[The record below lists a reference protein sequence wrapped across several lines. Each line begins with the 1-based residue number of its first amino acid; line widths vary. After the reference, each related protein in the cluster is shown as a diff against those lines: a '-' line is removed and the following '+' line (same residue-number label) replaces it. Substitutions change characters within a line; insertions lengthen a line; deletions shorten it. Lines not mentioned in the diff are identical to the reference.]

1 MFNWAMASR
10 SSFFVFLLVLLF
22 VLSLSIILFEL
33 ALTRIFSIVL
43 WYDYAFM
50 AISIA
55 FFGLGIGSFMIHI
68 QKDKFNAL
76 KKKSTIDPQFTF
88 SFRIVR
94 YAIAY
99 GISVPLFIFLIGYIP
114 SDTSYIYL
122 FYLISSVPFFF
133 AGAGMA
139 LIFLAMSEK
148 ISKLYFADLI
158 GAALATIILDPM
170 MQSLGAGSALLLIS
184 AVVVGASTCSYF
196 FMLRKKTTTHQREE
210 EEEETS
216 YHNPQPSA
224 EMDRKEVVVKSQNRV
239 NVFAAITFS
248 GLMILLIVNSAS
260 SINIFE
266 IKPGRSKGLY
276 YQLNHPSEFQ
286 HLSEEW
292 NSFSRVDVT
301 RKIDKQEEYKNI
313 LNSTSLNVSGKEN
326 NNNNNGSSDGSSKNS
341 IAAVA
346 ADTDNA
352 TAHELASIIIDADA
366 ATPIYRWDGSQ
377 SDVAWIQRYMDYLPY
392 EMINANNTL
401 VIGGGGGE
409 DILVALSGGADNVT
423 AVELNPIVI
432 SAVNHFDSQSGNIY
446 NNNDVD
452 LFIDDGRRF
461 ISSTAE
467 KYDVIVL
474 KLVDSWAAQLAGGYA
489 LSENYLYTVEAFQ
502 QYLRHLDKDKGGMLV
517 MTRWNFELPRLMPLI
532 VDSLV
537 KETGKSRESVAEQVM
552 VVEDRPGLYFGRS
565 ADDQKYYPVLV
576 MVKSTPFLNEE
587 VTMVKEKAERSH
599 AEITMLADNYVA
611 APFNKLFSN
620 DNTIYSEY
628 FSTTAAASNPII
640 PTDDSPFY
648 FAREQIPKQMVTLLV
663 TVVAISGLLSA
674 LLIYHARITRVKLE
688 SRSSF
693 YILFAIFIG
702 VGFMVLEVTFIQKFL
717 LLLGTPIMAL
727 TVILFSILLSSGI
740 GSYISG
746 KVFSTTPHRAVLTSI
761 PILAGIIIIY
771 FIYLQQVIAST
782 ISMELPYRVALTFG
796 LLFPA
801 GFLMGFQFPSLI
813 KMASLVAIQK
823 NRNKDNKVIT
833 VFQYDNYRDSKNNN
847 TTLLWGVNIVASV
860 IGTVL
865 AAISAMIIGFNGNL
879 LIGLGMYLGAGGCA
893 LFSIYHIM
901 NNRTTVSIGGKL

>member
-1 MFNWAMASR
+1 MASR
-10 SSFFVFLLVLLF
+10 SFFIFLLVLLF
-22 VLSLSIILFEL
+22 ALSLSIILFEL

-68 QKDKFNAL
+68 QKDKFNTL
-76 KKKSTIDPQFTF
+76 KKKSTIDSQFTF
-88 SFRIVR
+88 SSRIVR

-99 GISVPLFIFLIGYIP
+99 GISVPIFIFLIGYIP

-133 AGAGMA
+133 AGAAMA

-158 GAALATIILDPM
+158 GAALATVILDPM
-170 MQSLGAGSALLLIS
+170 MQSLGAGSFLLLTS
-184 AVVVGASTCSYF
+184 AVAVGSCACSYF
-196 FMLRKKTTTHQREE
+196 FMLRRTIAHQRGGEKEE
-210 EEEETS
+210 IS

-224 EMDRKEVVVKSQNRV
+224 DTDRKKVVVKLQNRIKV
-239 NVFAAITFS
+239 LAPMTFS
-248 GLMILLIVNSAS
+248 GLMILLIVNSVS

-266 IKPGRSKGLY
+266 IKPGMSKGLY

-301 RKIDKQEEYKNI
+301 RKIGKQEGDNNI
-313 LNSTSLNVSGKEN
+313 NSTLPIGSTSKQN
-326 NNNNNGSSDGSSKNS
+326 NNSNSSDDSSNNGV
-341 IAAVA
+341 AVA
-346 ADTDNA
+346 DMDNA
-352 TAHELASIIIDADA
+352 TPHELASIIIDADA

-377 SDVAWIQRYMDYLPY
+377 SDIAWIQKYMDYLPY

-401 VIGGGGGE
+401 VIGSGGGE
-409 DILVALSGGADNVT
+409 DILVALSGGVDNVT
-423 AVELNPIVI
+423 AVELNPLVV
-432 SAVNHFDSQSGNIY
+432 SAVKRFDSQSGNIY
-446 NNNDVD
+446 NNNKVE
-452 LFIDDGRRF
+452 LIIDDGRRF
-461 ISSTAE
+461 ISSSSE

-502 QYLRHLDKDKGGMLV
+502 QYIRHLNKDNGGGMLV

-537 KETGKSRESVAEQVM
+537 KETGKSRESVTKHVM
-552 VVEDRPGLYFGRS
+552 VIEDRPGLYFGRS
-565 ADDQKYYPVLV
+565 DDNQKYYPILV
-576 MVKSTPFLNEE
+576 MIKSTPFLEGE
-587 VTMVKEKAERSH
+587 VTMVKEKAEGNQ
-599 AEITMLADNYVA
+599 AEITMLADKYVA
-611 APFNKLFSN
+611 APYDKLFNN
-620 DNTIYSEY
+620 DSTVYNEY
-628 FSTTAAASNPII
+628 FSTTVASNPTI

-648 FAREQIPKQMVTLLV
+648 FAREQIPKQMIVLLV

-674 LLIYHARITRVKLE
+674 LLIYHARKTRVKFD
-688 SRSSF
+688 SRSSSF
-693 YILFAIFIG
+693 HVLFAIFIG
-702 VGFMVLEVTFIQKFL
+702 VGFMILEVTFIQKFL

-746 KVFSTTPHRAVLTSI
+746 KMFSTMPHRAVLTSI
-761 PILAGIIIIY
+761 PILAGIIILY
-771 FIYLQQVIAST
+771 YLYLQGVIAST
-782 ISMELPYRVALTFG
+782 ISMELPYRIALTFG

-813 KMASLVAIQK
+813 KMASLVAIQNK
-823 NRNKDNKVIT
+823 NKI
-833 VFQYDNYRDSKNNN
+833 VFQYDNYRESKNNN
-847 TTLLWGVNIVASV
+847 TTLLWGINIVASV

-879 LIGLGMYLGAGGCA
+879 LIGLCMYLGAGMCA
-893 LFSIYHIM
+893 LFSIYHMM
-901 NNRTTVSIGGKL
+901 NNKTTVSIGGNL

>member
-1 MFNWAMASR
+1 MGSR
-10 SSFFVFLLVLLF
+10 SFFIFLLVLLF

-68 QKDKFNAL
+68 QKDKFKTL
-76 KKKSTIDPQFTF
+76 KNQSTIDPRFAF
-88 SFRIVR
+88 SSKIVQ

-99 GISVPLFIFLIGYIP
+99 GISVPVFIFLIGYIP

-122 FYLISSVPFFF
+122 FYLISSIPFFF

-139 LIFLAMSEK
+139 LVFLAMSEK
-148 ISKLYFADLI
+148 INKLYFADLV

-170 MQSLGAGSALLLIS
+170 MQSLGAGSVLLLTS
-184 AVVVGASTCSYF
+184 VVVVGVSTCSYF
-196 FMLRKKTTTHQREE
+196 FVLRRGRRNQRNL
-210 EEEETS
+210 ETS
-216 YHNPQPSA
+216 YYHTPPTA
-224 EMDRKEVVVKSQNRV
+224 EIERKEVVVMPRNRL
-239 NVFAAITFS
+239 NVLSAITFS
-248 GLMILLIVNSAS
+248 GLFILLIVNSAS
-260 SINIFE
+260 SVSIFE
-266 IKPGRSKGLY
+266 IKPGMSKGLY

-313 LNSTSLNVSGKEN
+313 LNSTSLNVSGKQNN
-326 NNNNNGSSDGSSKNS
+326 NNNNNGGSDGSSKNS

-432 SAVNHFDSQSGNIY
+432 SAVKHFDGQSGNIY

-502 QYLRHLDKDKGGMLV
+502 QYLRHLDKDNGGGMLV

-565 ADDQKYYPVLV
+565 TDDQKYYPVLV

-587 VTMVKEKAERSH
+587 VTMVKEKAEGNH
-599 AEITMLADNYVA
+599 AEITMLADNY
-611 APFNKLFSN
+611 
-620 DNTIYSEY
+620 
-628 FSTTAAASNPII
+628 
-640 PTDDSPFY
+640 
-648 FAREQIPKQMVTLLV
+648 
-663 TVVAISGLLSA
+663 
-674 LLIYHARITRVKLE
+674 
-688 SRSSF
+688 
-693 YILFAIFIG
+693 
-702 VGFMVLEVTFIQKFL
+702 
-717 LLLGTPIMAL
+717 
-727 TVILFSILLSSGI
+727 
-740 GSYISG
+740 
-746 KVFSTTPHRAVLTSI
+746 
-761 PILAGIIIIY
+761 
-771 FIYLQQVIAST
+771 
-782 ISMELPYRVALTFG
+782 
-796 LLFPA
+796 
-801 GFLMGFQFPSLI
+801 
-813 KMASLVAIQK
+813 
-823 NRNKDNKVIT
+823 
-833 VFQYDNYRDSKNNN
+833 
-847 TTLLWGVNIVASV
+847 
-860 IGTVL
+860 
-865 AAISAMIIGFNGNL
+865 
-879 LIGLGMYLGAGGCA
+879 
-893 LFSIYHIM
+893 
-901 NNRTTVSIGGKL
+901 

>member
-1 MFNWAMASR
+1 MASR
-10 SSFFVFLLVLLF
+10 SFFIFLLVLLF

-55 FFGLGIGSFMIHI
+55 FFGLGVGSFMIHI
-68 QKDKFNAL
+68 QKDKFSTL
-76 KKKSTIDPQFTF
+76 KKKSTIDSQFTF
-88 SFRIVR
+88 SSRIVR

-99 GISVPLFIFLIGYIP
+99 GISLPIFTFLIGYIP

-133 AGAGMA
+133 AGAAMA

-170 MQSLGAGSALLLIS
+170 MQSLGAGSFLLLIS
-184 AVVVGASTCSYF
+184 AVVVGSSACSYF
-196 FMLRKKTTTHQREE
+196 FMLRRTATHRSGEE
-210 EEEETS
+210 EEEKTP
-216 YHNPQPSA
+216 YHNPQPRA
-224 EMDRKEVVVKSQNRV
+224 DIDRKKVVVKLQNRV
-239 NVFAAITFS
+239 EVLAAITFS

-260 SINIFE
+260 SMNIFD
-266 IKPGRSKGLY
+266 IKPGMSKGLY

-301 RKIDKQEEYKNI
+301 RKIGKQEADNNI
-313 LNSTSLNVSGKEN
+313 LSSSLPVGSNKQN
-326 NNNNNGSSDGSSKNS
+326 NNSNSSDGSNNNGVT
-341 IAAVA
+341 VA
-346 ADTDNA
+346 DMDNA
-352 TAHELASIIIDADA
+352 TPHELASIIIDADA
-366 ATPIYRWDGSQ
+366 ATPIYRWNGSQ
-377 SDVAWIQRYMDYLPY
+377 SDIAWIQKYMDYLPY

-401 VIGGGGGE
+401 VIGSGGGE
-409 DILVALSGGADNVT
+409 DILVALSDGVDDVT
-423 AVELNPIVI
+423 AVELNPLVV
-432 SAVNHFDSQSGNIY
+432 SAVKRFDSQSGNIY
-446 NNNDVD
+446 NNNNVE
-452 LFIDDGRRF
+452 LIIDDGRRF
-461 ISSTAE
+461 ISSSSE

-502 QYLRHLDKDKGGMLV
+502 QYFRHLDKDSGGMLV

-537 KETGKSRESVAEQVM
+537 KETGKSRESVAKHVM
-552 VVEDRPGLYFGRS
+552 VIEDRPGLYFGRS
-565 ADDQKYYPVLV
+565 DDNQKYYPILV
-576 MVKSTPFLNEE
+576 MIKSTPFLDGE
-587 VTMVKEKAERSH
+587 VTMVKEKAEANQ
-599 AEITMLADNYVA
+599 AEITMLADNHVA
-611 APFNKLFSN
+611 APFNKLFNNDSN
-620 DNTIYSEY
+620 VYSEY
-628 FSTTAAASNPII
+628 FSTTVASNPTV

-648 FAREQIPKQMVTLLV
+648 FAREQIPKQMIILLI
-663 TVVAISGLLSA
+663 TVMAISGLLSA
-674 LLIYHARITRVKLE
+674 LLIYHARKRRVKFD

-693 YILFAIFIG
+693 HVLFAIFIG
-702 VGFMVLEVTFIQKFL
+702 VGFMILEVTFIQKFL

-727 TVILFSILLSSGI
+727 TVILFTILLSSGI

-746 KVFSTTPHRAVLTSI
+746 RIFSTRPHRAVLTSI
-761 PILAGIIIIY
+761 PILAGIILIY
-771 FIYLQQVIAST
+771 FLYLQDIIESS
-782 ISMELPYRVALTFG
+782 ISMELQYRIALTFG

-813 KMASLVAIQK
+813 KMASLIALQ
-823 NRNKDNKVIT
+823 NNKNKV
-833 VFQYDNYRDSKNNN
+833 VFQHDNYPDSKNNNN
-847 TTLLWGVNIVASV
+847 TTLLWGINIVASV

-865 AAISAMIIGFNGNL
+865 AAILAMIIGFNGNL
-879 LIGLGMYLGAGGCA
+879 LIGLSMYLGAGMCA
-893 LFSIYHIM
+893 LFSIYHMM
-901 NNRTTVSIGGKL
+901 NNRTTVSIDENL

>member
-1 MFNWAMASR
+1 MASR
-10 SSFFVFLLVLLF
+10 SFFIFLLVALF

-55 FFGLGIGSFMIHI
+55 FFGLGIGSFVIHI
-68 QKDKFNAL
+68 QKDKFNTL

-88 SFRIVR
+88 SSRIVR
-94 YAIAY
+94 YALAY
-99 GISVPLFIFLIGYIP
+99 GISVPVFIFLIGYIP

-122 FYLISSVPFFF
+122 FYLISSIPFFF

-158 GAALATIILDPM
+158 GAALATIILDPI
-170 MQSLGAGSALLLIS
+170 MQSLGAGSTLLLTS
-184 AVVVGASTCSYF
+184 VVVVGASACSYF
-196 FMLRKKTTTHQREE
+196 FVFTRATRDRRDV
-210 EEEETS
+210 ETS
-216 YHNPQPSA
+216 YYHAQPSA
-224 EMDRKEVVVKSQNRV
+224 EIDRKQVVVKPRNRL
-239 NVFAAITFS
+239 NVLSAITFS
-248 GLMILLIVNSAS
+248 GLTILLIVNSAS
-260 SINIFE
+260 STNILE
-266 IKPGRSKGLY
+266 IKPGISKGLY
-276 YQLNHPSEFQ
+276 YQLTHPSEFQ

-301 RKIDKQEEYKNI
+301 HKIGKQEEDKNI
-313 LNSTSLNVSGKEN
+313 LNSTPPTVSSKQNSN
-326 NNNNNGSSDGSSKNS
+326 NNSSDRSSNS
-341 IAAVA
+341 GVTA
-346 ADTDNA
+346 ADMDNA
-352 TAHELASIIIDADA
+352 TPHELASIIIDADA

-377 SDVAWIQRYMDYLPY
+377 SDISWIQKYMDYLPY

-401 VIGGGGGE
+401 VIGSGGGE

-423 AVELNPIVI
+423 AVELNPLVV
-432 SAVNHFDSQSGNIY
+432 SAVKRFDSQSGNIY
-446 NNNDVD
+446 NNNNVE
-452 LFIDDGRRF
+452 LIIDDGRRF
-461 ISSTAE
+461 ISSSTE
-467 KYDVIVL
+467 TYDVIVL

-502 QYLRHLDKDKGGMLV
+502 QYFRHLDKDNGGMLV

-537 KETGKSRESVAEQVM
+537 KETGKSRESVAKHVM
-552 VVEDRPGLYFGRS
+552 VIEDRPGLYFGRS
-565 ADDQKYYPVLV
+565 DDNQKYYPILV
-576 MVKSTPFLNEE
+576 MIKSTPFLNGE
-587 VTMVKEKAERSH
+587 VTMVKGRAEGNQ

-611 APFNKLFSN
+611 APFNKLFNNNS
-620 DNTIYSEY
+620 TVYSEY
-628 FSTTAAASNPII
+628 FSTTVASNPTI

-648 FAREQIPKQMVTLLV
+648 FAREQIPKQMIILLV
-663 TVVAISGLLSA
+663 TVLGISGLLSA
-674 LLIYHARITRVKLE
+674 LLIYHARKTRVKFD

-693 YILFAIFIG
+693 HVLFAIFIG
-702 VGFMVLEVTFIQKFL
+702 VGFMILEVTFIQKFL

-727 TVILFSILLSSGI
+727 TVILFTILLSSGI

-746 KVFSTTPHRAVLTSI
+746 KIFSTRPHRAVLTSI

-771 FIYLQQVIAST
+771 FLYLQEVIEST
-782 ISMELPYRVALTFG
+782 ISMELPYRIALTFG

-813 KMASLVAIQK
+813 KMASLIAIQ
-823 NRNKDNKVIT
+823 NKNKV
-833 VFQYDNYRDSKNNN
+833 VFQYDNYLDSKTNN
-847 TTLLWGVNIVASV
+847 TTLLWGINIVASV
-860 IGTVL
+860 IGTIL

-879 LIGLGMYLGAGGCA
+879 LIGLCMYLGAGTCA
-893 LFSIYHIM
+893 LFSIYHMM
-901 NNRTTVSIGGKL
+901 NNRTTVSISGNL

>member
-1 MFNWAMASR
+1 MASR
-10 SSFFVFLLVLLF
+10 SFFIFLLVLLF

-55 FFGLGIGSFMIHI
+55 FFGLGVGSFMIHI
-68 QKDKFNAL
+68 QKDKFSTL
-76 KKKSTIDPQFTF
+76 KKKSTIDSQFTF
-88 SFRIVR
+88 SSRIVR

-99 GISVPLFIFLIGYIP
+99 GISLPIFTFLIGYIP

-133 AGAGMA
+133 AGAAMA

-170 MQSLGAGSALLLIS
+170 MQSLGAGSFLLLIS
-184 AVVVGASTCSYF
+184 AVVVGSSACSYF
-196 FMLRKKTTTHQREE
+196 FMLRRTATHRSREE
-210 EEEETS
+210 EEETP
-216 YHNPQPSA
+216 YHNPQPRA
-224 EMDRKEVVVKSQNRV
+224 DIDRKKVVVKLQNRV
-239 NVFAAITFS
+239 EVLAAITFS

-260 SINIFE
+260 SMNIFD
-266 IKPGRSKGLY
+266 IKPGMSKGLY

-301 RKIDKQEEYKNI
+301 RKIGKQEADNNI
-313 LNSTSLNVSGKEN
+313 LSSSLPVGSNKQN
-326 NNNNNGSSDGSSKNS
+326 NNSNSSDGSNNNGVT
-341 IAAVA
+341 VA
-346 ADTDNA
+346 DMDNA
-352 TAHELASIIIDADA
+352 TPHELASIIIDADA
-366 ATPIYRWDGSQ
+366 ATPIYRWNGSQ
-377 SDVAWIQRYMDYLPY
+377 SDIAWIQKYMDYLPY

-401 VIGGGGGE
+401 VIGSGGGE
-409 DILVALSGGADNVT
+409 DILVALSDGVDNVT
-423 AVELNPIVI
+423 AVELNPLVV
-432 SAVNHFDSQSGNIY
+432 SAVKRFDSQSGNIY
-446 NNNDVD
+446 NNNKVE
-452 LFIDDGRRF
+452 LIIDDGRRF
-461 ISSTAE
+461 ISSSSE

-502 QYLRHLDKDKGGMLV
+502 QYFRHLDKDNGGMLV

-537 KETGKSRESVAEQVM
+537 KETGKSRESVAKHVM
-552 VVEDRPGLYFGRS
+552 VIEDRPGLYFGRS
-565 ADDQKYYPVLV
+565 DDNQKYYPTLV
-576 MVKSTPFLNEE
+576 MIKSTPFLDGE
-587 VTMVKEKAERSH
+587 VTMVKEKAEGNQ

-611 APFNKLFSN
+611 EPFNKLFNN
-620 DNTIYSEY
+620 DSAVYNEY
-628 FSTTAAASNPII
+628 FSTTMASNPTI

-648 FAREQIPKQMVTLLV
+648 FAREQIPKQMIILLV

-674 LLIYHARITRVKLE
+674 LLIYHARKRRVKFD

-693 YILFAIFIG
+693 HVLFAIFIG
-702 VGFMVLEVTFIQKFL
+702 VGFMILEVTFIQKFL

-727 TVILFSILLSSGI
+727 TVILFTILLSSGI

-746 KVFSTTPHRAVLTSI
+746 RIFGTRPHRAVLTSI
-761 PILAGIIIIY
+761 PILAGIIVIY
-771 FIYLQQVIAST
+771 FIYLQDVIEST
-782 ISMELPYRVALTFG
+782 ISMELYYRIAFTFG

-813 KMASLVAIQK
+813 KMASWIRLQ
-823 NRNKDNKVIT
+823 NNNNNNKVEL
-833 VFQYDNYRDSKNNN
+833 QYDSYPDSKNNN
-847 TTLLWGVNIVASV
+847 TTLLWGINIVASV

-865 AAISAMIIGFNGNL
+865 AAILAMIIGFNGNL
-879 LIGLGMYLGAGGCA
+879 LIGLCMYLGAGMCA
-893 LFSIYHIM
+893 LFSIYHMM
-901 NNRTTVSIGGKL
+901 NNRTTVSIDENL

>member
-68 QKDKFNAL
+68 QRDKFKTL
-76 KKKSTIDPQFTF
+76 KKQSTIDPRFAF
-88 SFRIVR
+88 SSKIVQ

-99 GISVPLFIFLIGYIP
+99 GISVPVFIFLIGYIP

-122 FYLISSVPFFF
+122 FYLISSIPFFF

-139 LIFLAMSEK
+139 LVFLAMSEK
-148 ISKLYFADLI
+148 INKLYFADLV
-158 GAALATIILDPM
+158 GAALATVILDPM
-170 MQSLGAGSALLLIS
+170 MQSLGAGSVLLLTS
-184 AVVVGASTCSYF
+184 VVVIGVSTCSYF
-196 FMLRKKTTTHQREE
+196 FVLRRGRRNQRNL
-210 EEEETS
+210 ETS
-216 YHNPQPSA
+216 YYHTPATA
-224 EMDRKEVVVKSQNRV
+224 EIERKEVVVMPRNRL
-239 NVFAAITFS
+239 NVLSAVTFS
-248 GLMILLIVNSAS
+248 GLLILLIVNSAS
-260 SINIFE
+260 SVSIFE
-266 IKPGRSKGLY
+266 IKPGMSKGLY
-276 YQLNHPSEFQ
+276 HQLNHPSEFQ

-313 LNSTSLNVSGKEN
+313 LNSTSLNVSGKQNN
-326 NNNNNGSSDGSSKNS
+326 NNNNNGGSDGSSKNS

-346 ADTDNA
+346 ADTDSG

-409 DILVALSGGADNVT
+409 DVLVALSGGADNVT

-432 SAVNHFDSQSGNIY
+432 SAVKHFDGQSGNIY
-446 NNNDVD
+446 NNNNVD

-502 QYLRHLDKDKGGMLV
+502 QYLRHLDKDNGGMLV

-537 KETGKSRESVAEQVM
+537 KETGKSRESVAKHVM
-552 VVEDRPGLYFGRS
+552 VIEDRPGLYFGRS
-565 ADDQKYYPVLV
+565 DDNQKYYPILV
-576 MVKSTPFLNEE
+576 MIKSTPFLDGE
-587 VTMVKEKAERSH
+587 VTMVKEKAEGNQ

-611 APFNKLFSN
+611 VPFNKLFNN
-620 DNTIYSEY
+620 DSAVYSEY
-628 FSTTAAASNPII
+628 FSTTVASNPTI

-648 FAREQIPKQMVTLLV
+648 FAREQIPKQMIILLV

-674 LLIYHARITRVKLE
+674 LLIYHARKTRAKFD

-693 YILFAIFIG
+693 HVLFAIFIG
-702 VGFMVLEVTFIQKFL
+702 VGFMILEVTFIQKFL

-727 TVILFSILLSSGI
+727 TVILFTILLSSGI

-746 KVFSTTPHRAVLTSI
+746 KIFSTRPHRAVLTSI

-771 FIYLQQVIAST
+771 FLYLQEVIEST
-782 ISMELPYRVALTFG
+782 ISMELPYRIALTFG

-813 KMASLVAIQK
+813 TMASLIALQ
-823 NRNKDNKVIT
+823 NRNKVV
-833 VFQYDNYRDSKNNN
+833 VFQDDNYSNSKNNN
-847 TTLLWGVNIVASV
+847 TTLLWGINIVASV

-865 AAISAMIIGFNGNL
+865 AAVSAMIIGFNGNL
-879 LIGLGMYLGAGGCA
+879 LIGLCMYLGAGTCA
-893 LFSIYHIM
+893 LFSIYHMM
-901 NNRTTVSIGGKL
+901 NNRTTVPIGGNL

>member
-1 MFNWAMASR
+1 MASR
-10 SSFFVFLLVLLF
+10 CFFIFLLVVLF

-55 FFGLGIGSFMIHI
+55 FFGLGIGSFVIHI
-68 QKDKFNAL
+68 QKDKFNTL

-88 SFRIVR
+88 SSRIVR
-94 YAIAY
+94 YALAY
-99 GISVPLFIFLIGYIP
+99 GISVPVFIFLIGYIP

-122 FYLISSVPFFF
+122 FYLISSIPFFF

-148 ISKLYFADLI
+148 ISKLYFVDLI
-158 GAALATIILDPM
+158 GAALATIILDPI
-170 MQSLGAGSALLLIS
+170 MQSLGAGSTLLLTS
-184 AVVVGASTCSYF
+184 VVVVGASVCSYF
-196 FMLRKKTTTHQREE
+196 FVLTRDTRDRRGV
-210 EEEETS
+210 ETS
-216 YHNPQPSA
+216 YSHTPSSA
-224 EMDRKEVVVKSQNRV
+224 EIERKEVVAKPRNRL
-239 NVFAAITFS
+239 NVFSAITFS
-248 GLMILLIVNSAS
+248 CLTILLIVNSTS
-260 SINIFE
+260 SLNIFE
-266 IKPGRSKGLY
+266 INPGISKGLY

-301 RKIDKQEEYKNI
+301 RKIAKQEEDKNTPS
-313 LNSTSLNVSGKEN
+313 STPPTASSKQN
-326 NNNNNGSSDGSSKNS
+326 NNNNSSSASDGSGNS
-341 IAAVA
+341 GVTAAGM
-346 ADTDNA
+346 DNA
-352 TAHELASIIIDADA
+352 TPPELASIIIDADA

-377 SDVAWIQRYMDYLPY
+377 SDVAWIQKYMDYLPY
-392 EMINANNTL
+392 DMINANNTL
-401 VIGGGGGE
+401 VIGSGGGE
-409 DILVALSGGADNVT
+409 DLVVALSGGADNIT
-423 AVELNPIVI
+423 AVELNPLVV
-432 SAVNHFDSQSGNIY
+432 SAVKRFDSQSGNIY
-446 NNNDVD
+446 DNNNVE

-502 QYLRHLDKDKGGMLV
+502 QYLRHLDKDNGGMLV

-537 KETGKSRESVAEQVM
+537 KETGKSRESVAKHVM

-565 ADDQKYYPVLV
+565 DDNQKYYPVLV
-576 MVKSTPFLNEE
+576 MIKSTPFVNGE
-587 VTMVKEKAERSH
+587 VTMVKERAEGNQ

-611 APFNKLFSN
+611 TPFNKLFNN
-620 DNTIYSEY
+620 DTTVYNEY
-628 FSTTAAASNPII
+628 FTTTVASNPTI

-648 FAREQIPKQMVTLLV
+648 FAREQIPKQMVILLV
-663 TVVAISGLLSA
+663 TVLAISGLLSA
-674 LLIYHARITRVKLE
+674 LLIYHARKTRVKFN

-693 YILFAIFIG
+693 HILFAIFIG
-702 VGFMVLEVTFIQKFL
+702 VGFMILEVTFIQKFL

-746 KVFSTTPHRAVLTSI
+746 KIFSTRPHKAVLTSI

-771 FIYLQQVIAST
+771 FLYLQQIIESS
-782 ISMELPYRVALTFG
+782 ISMELPYRIALTFG

-813 KMASLVAIQK
+813 KMASLISIQNK
-823 NRNKDNKVIT
+823 NEV
-833 VFQYDNYRDSKNNN
+833 VLEYYNYRDSKNNN
-847 TTLLWGVNIVASV
+847 TTLLWGINIVASV

-879 LIGLGMYLGAGGCA
+879 LIGLCMYLGAGTCA
-893 LFSIYHIM
+893 LLSIYYIT
-901 NNRTTVSIGGKL
+901 NNRTTVSIGGNL

>member
-1 MFNWAMASR
+1 MASR
-10 SSFFVFLLVLLF
+10 SFFIFLLALLF
-22 VLSLSIILFEL
+22 ALSLSIILFEL

-55 FFGLGIGSFMIHI
+55 FFGLGIGSFMVHI
-68 QKDKFNAL
+68 QKDKFNTL
-76 KKKSTIDPQFTF
+76 KKKNSTIDSQFTF
-88 SFRIVR
+88 SSRIVR

-99 GISVPLFIFLIGYIP
+99 GISLPIFIFLIGYIP

-133 AGAGMA
+133 AGAAMA

-170 MQSLGAGSALLLIS
+170 MQSLGAGSFLLLIS
-184 AVVVGASTCSYF
+184 AVVVGSSACSYF
-196 FMLRKKTTTHQREE
+196 FMLRRAATHRSGE
-210 EEEETS
+210 EEEETP
-216 YHNPQPSA
+216 YHNPQPRA
-224 EMDRKEVVVKSQNRV
+224 DIDRKKVVVKLQNRV
-239 NVFAAITFS
+239 EVLAAITFS

-260 SINIFE
+260 SMNIFD
-266 IKPGRSKGLY
+266 IKPGMSKGLY

-301 RKIDKQEEYKNI
+301 RKIGKQEGDNNNNI
-313 LNSTSLNVSGKEN
+313 LNNTLAIGGSKQN
-326 NNNNNGSSDGSSKNS
+326 NNSNSSDGGSSSNNNS
-341 IAAVA
+341 FTVA
-346 ADTDNA
+346 DMDNA
-352 TAHELASIIIDADA
+352 TPHELASIIIDADA
-366 ATPIYRWDGSQ
+366 ATPIYRWNGSQ
-377 SDVAWIQRYMDYLPY
+377 SDIAWIQKYMDYLPY

-401 VIGGGGGE
+401 VIGSGGGE
-409 DILVALSGGADNVT
+409 DIVVALSGGADNIT
-423 AVELNPIVI
+423 AVELNPLVV
-432 SAVNHFDSQSGNIY
+432 SAVKRFDSQSGNIY
-446 NNNDVD
+446 DNNNVE

-502 QYLRHLDKDKGGMLV
+502 QYLRHLDKDNGGMLV

-537 KETGKSRESVAEQVM
+537 KETGKSRESVAKHVM

-565 ADDQKYYPVLV
+565 DDNQKYYPILV
-576 MVKSTPFLNEE
+576 MIKSTPFLKGE
-587 VTMVKEKAERSH
+587 VTMVKGKAEGNQ

-611 APFNKLFSN
+611 APFNKLFNN
-620 DNTIYSEY
+620 DSTVYSEY
-628 FSTTAAASNPII
+628 FTTTVASNPTI

-648 FAREQIPKQMVTLLV
+648 FAREQIPKQMIILLV
-663 TVVAISGLLSA
+663 TVVAISGLLST
-674 LLIYHARITRVKLE
+674 LLIYHARKRRVKFD

-693 YILFAIFIG
+693 HVLFAIFIG
-702 VGFMVLEVTFIQKFL
+702 IGFMILEVTFIQKFL

-727 TVILFSILLSSGI
+727 TVILFSILLSGGI
-740 GSYISG
+740 GSYVSG
-746 KVFSTTPHRAVLTSI
+746 KIFSKRPHKSVLASI
-761 PILAGIIIIY
+761 PVLAGIIIIY
-771 FIYLQQVIAST
+771 FIYLQQIIESNIT
-782 ISMELPYRVALTFG
+782 MELPYRIALTFG

-813 KMASLVAIQK
+813 KMASLISILNK
-823 NRNKDNKVIT
+823 NEAVL
-833 VFQYDNYRDSKNNN
+833 QYDNYRKNKNNN
-847 TTLLWGVNIVASV
+847 TTLLWGINIVASV

-879 LIGLGMYLGAGGCA
+879 LIGLCMYLGAGTCA
-893 LFSIYHIM
+893 LLSIYYIT
-901 NNRTTVSIGGKL
+901 NNRTTVSIGGNL

>member
-1 MFNWAMASR
+1 MASR
-10 SSFFVFLLVLLF
+10 SFFIFLLALLF
-22 VLSLSIILFEL
+22 ALSLSIILFEL

-55 FFGLGIGSFMIHI
+55 VFGLGIGSFMVHI
-68 QKDKFNAL
+68 QKDKFITL
-76 KKKSTIDPQFTF
+76 KKKNSTIDSQFTF
-88 SFRIVR
+88 PSRIIR

-99 GISVPLFIFLIGYIP
+99 GISLPIFIILIGYIP

-133 AGAGMA
+133 AGAAMA
-139 LIFLAMSEK
+139 LIFLAMSEN

-184 AVVVGASTCSYF
+184 AFVVGSSACSYF
-196 FMLRKKTTTHQREE
+196 FILRRTTTLQSREGQV

-216 YHNPQPSA
+216 YHNPQPS
-224 EMDRKEVVVKSQNRV
+224 MDIDRRKVVMKLHDRVKV
-239 NVFAAITFS
+239 LAAISFL
-248 GLMILLIVNSAS
+248 GIMILLIVNIAS
-260 SINIFE
+260 SIDIFD
-266 IKPGRSKGLY
+266 IKPGMSKGLY

-301 RKIDKQEEYKNI
+301 RKIGKQEGDNNNI
-313 LNSTSLNVSGKEN
+313 LNSTLAIGGSKQN
-326 NNNNNGSSDGSSKNS
+326 NNSNSSDGGGSSNNNS
-341 IAAVA
+341 LTVA
-346 ADTDNA
+346 DMDNA
-352 TAHELASIIIDADA
+352 TPHELASIIIDADA
-366 ATPIYRWDGSQ
+366 ATPIYRWNGSQ
-377 SDVAWIQRYMDYLPY
+377 SDIAWIQKYMDYLPY

-401 VIGGGGGE
+401 VIGSGGGE
-409 DILVALSGGADNVT
+409 DILVALSAGADNVT
-423 AVELNPIVI
+423 AVELNPLVV
-432 SAVNHFDSQSGNIY
+432 SAVKRFDSQSGNVY
-446 NNNDVD
+446 NTNNNVE

-461 ISSTAE
+461 ISSSSE

-502 QYLRHLDKDKGGMLV
+502 QYLGHLDKDNGGMLV

-537 KETGKSRESVAEQVM
+537 KETGKSRESVAKHVM
-552 VVEDRPGLYFGRS
+552 VIEDRPGLYFGRS
-565 ADDQKYYPVLV
+565 DDNQKYYPILV
-576 MVKSTPFLNEE
+576 MIKSTPFLKGE
-587 VTMVKEKAERSH
+587 VTMVKEKAEGNQ

-611 APFNKLFSN
+611 APFNKLFNN
-620 DNTIYSEY
+620 DTTVYNEY
-628 FSTTAAASNPII
+628 FTTTVASNPTI

-648 FAREQIPKQMVTLLV
+648 FAREQIPKQMVILLV
-663 TVVAISGLLSA
+663 TVLAISGLLSA
-674 LLIYHARITRVKLE
+674 LLLYHARKTRVKFN

-693 YILFAIFIG
+693 HILFAIFIG
-702 VGFMVLEVTFIQKFL
+702 VGFMILEVTFIQKFL

-727 TVILFSILLSSGI
+727 TVILFSILLSGGI
-740 GSYISG
+740 GSYVSG
-746 KVFSTTPHRAVLTSI
+746 KIFSKRPHKSVLASTPV
-761 PILAGIIIIY
+761 LAGIIIIY
-771 FIYLQQVIAST
+771 FIYLQQIIESNIT
-782 ISMELPYRVALTFG
+782 MELPYRIALTFG

-813 KMASLVAIQK
+813 KMASLISILNK
-823 NRNKDNKVIT
+823 NEAVL
-833 VFQYDNYRDSKNNN
+833 QYDNYRNNKNNN
-847 TTLLWGVNIVASV
+847 TTLLWGINIVASV

-865 AAISAMIIGFNGNL
+865 AAISAMIVGFNGNL
-879 LIGLGMYLGAGGCA
+879 LIGLCMYLGAGACA
-893 LFSIYHIM
+893 LLSFYSIA
-901 NNRTTVSIGGKL
+901 NSRTTVPIGGNL

>member
-1 MFNWAMASR
+1 MASR
-10 SSFFVFLLVLLF
+10 SFFIFLLVLLF

-55 FFGLGIGSFMIHI
+55 FFGLGIGSFIVHI
-68 QKDKFNAL
+68 QKDKLNAL
-76 KKKSTIDPQFTF
+76 KKKSKINPQFAL
-88 SFRIVR
+88 SSRIVQ

-99 GISVPLFIFLIGYIP
+99 GISVPVFIFLIGYIP

-122 FYLISSVPFFF
+122 FYLISSIPFFF

-139 LIFLAMSEK
+139 LVFLAMSEK

-158 GAALATIILDPM
+158 GAAIATIILDPI
-170 MQSLGAGSALLLIS
+170 MQSLGAGSGLLLTS
-184 AVVVGASTCSYF
+184 VVVVGASTCSYYF
-196 FMLRKKTTTHQREE
+196 VLIRGKRDLRNVELSYYQAPPTTEIE
-210 EEEETS
+210 
-216 YHNPQPSA
+216 
-224 EMDRKEVVVKSQNRV
+224 RKEGVVKPRNMLTVLS
-239 NVFAAITFS
+239 AITFS
-248 GLMILLIVNSAS
+248 GLMILLIVNTAS
-260 SINIFE
+260 SISIFE
-266 IKPGRSKGLY
+266 IKPGMSKGLY
-276 YQLNHPSEFQ
+276 YQLNHPSEYQ

-292 NSFSRVDVT
+292 NSFSRVDIT
-301 RKIDKQEEYKNI
+301 RELGKQD
-313 LNSTSLNVSGKEN
+313 N
-326 NNNNNGSSDGSSKNS
+326 NNSFDGSSNS
-341 IAAVA
+341 SSAAAYTV
-346 ADTDNA
+346 NA
-352 TAHELASIIIDADA
+352 TPHELASIIIDADA
-366 ATPIYRWDGSQ
+366 ATPIYRWFGSQ
-377 SDVAWIQRYMDYLPY
+377 SDIAWIQKYMDYLPY
-392 EMINANNTL
+392 EMINANDTL

-423 AVELNPIVI
+423 AVELNPLVV
-432 SAVNHFDSQSGNIY
+432 SAVKHFDSQSGNIY
-446 NNNDVD
+446 NNNNVH

-461 ISSTAE
+461 ISSTIE
-467 KYDVIVL
+467 KFDVIVL

-502 QYLRHLDKDKGGMLV
+502 QYLGHLDKDNGGMLV

-537 KETGKSRESVAEQVM
+537 KETGKSRESVARYVM

-565 ADDQKYYPVLV
+565 DDDQKYYPVLV

-587 VTMVKEKAERSH
+587 VTMVKEKAERNH

-611 APFNKLFSN
+611 VPFNKLFNN
-620 DNTIYSEY
+620 DNAVYNEY
-628 FSTTAAASNPII
+628 FTTTVASNPTI

-648 FAREQIPKQMVTLLV
+648 FAREQIPNQMVILLV
-663 TVVAISGLLSA
+663 TVVSISGLLSA
-674 LLIYHARITRVKLE
+674 LLIYHARKTRVKLE
-688 SRSSF
+688 SRSF
-693 YILFAIFIG
+693 FHILFAIFIG
-702 VGFMVLEVTFIQKFL
+702 VGFMILEVTFIQKFL

-746 KVFSTTPHRAVLTSI
+746 KVFSTRPHRAVLTSI

-771 FIYLQQVIAST
+771 FFYLQQVITST
-782 ISMELPYRVALTFG
+782 ISMDLQYRIALTFG
-796 LLFPA
+796 LLLPA

-813 KMASLVAIQK
+813 KMASLVAIQ
-823 NRNKDNKVIT
+823 NKNKV

-847 TTLLWGVNIVASV
+847 TTLLWGINIVASV

-879 LIGLGMYLGAGGCA
+879 LIALGMYLGAGTCA
-893 LFSIYHIM
+893 LCSIYYMM
-901 NNRTTVSIGGKL
+901 NNRTTVSIGGNF

>member
-1 MFNWAMASR
+1 MASN
-10 SSFFVFLLVLLF
+10 SFFIFLLVVLF

-55 FFGLGIGSFMIHI
+55 FFGLGIGSFVIHI
-68 QKDKFNAL
+68 QKDKFITL
-76 KKKSTIDPQFTF
+76 KKKNSTIDSQFTF
-88 SFRIVR
+88 SSRIVR

-99 GISVPLFIFLIGYIP
+99 GISLPIFIILIGYIP

-133 AGAGMA
+133 AGAAMA

-170 MQSLGAGSALLLIS
+170 MQSLGAGSFLLLIS
-184 AVVVGASTCSYF
+184 AVVVGFSACSYF
-196 FMLRKKTTTHQREE
+196 FMLRRTATDHRVEEEKEKEE
-210 EEEETS
+210 EEPS
-216 YHNPQPSA
+216 YHNPRPSSDI
-224 EMDRKEVVVKSQNRV
+224 DRKKLVVKRENRV
-239 NVFAAITFS
+239 KVLAAITFS
-248 GLMILLIVNSAS
+248 GLMILLIVNSATS
-260 SINIFE
+260 MNIFE
-266 IKPGRSKGLY
+266 IKPGMSKGLY

-301 RKIDKQEEYKNI
+301 RKIGKQEGDNNNI
-313 LNSTSLNVSGKEN
+313 LNSTLAIGGSKQNNNSNSSDGGSSN
-326 NNNNNGSSDGSSKNS
+326 NNNSLT
-341 IAAVA
+341 VA
-346 ADTDNA
+346 DMDNA
-352 TAHELASIIIDADA
+352 TPHELASIIIDADA
-366 ATPIYRWDGSQ
+366 ATPIYRWNGSQ
-377 SDVAWIQRYMDYLPY
+377 SDIAWIQKYMDYLPY
-392 EMINANNTL
+392 DMINANNTL
-401 VIGGGGGE
+401 VIGSGGGE
-409 DILVALSGGADNVT
+409 DIVVALSGGADNIT
-423 AVELNPIVI
+423 AVELNPLVV
-432 SAVNHFDSQSGNIY
+432 SAVKRFDSQSGNIY
-446 NNNDVD
+446 DNNNVE

-502 QYLRHLDKDKGGMLV
+502 QYLRHLDKDNGGMLV

-537 KETGKSRESVAEQVM
+537 KETGKSRESVAKHVM
-552 VVEDRPGLYFGRS
+552 VIEDRPGLYFGRS
-565 ADDQKYYPVLV
+565 DDNQKYYPILL
-576 MVKSTPFLNEE
+576 MIKSTPFLDRE
-587 VTMVKEKAERSH
+587 VTMVKEKAEGNQ

-611 APFNKLFSN
+611 APFNKLFNN
-620 DNTIYSEY
+620 DSTVYNEY
-628 FSTTAAASNPII
+628 FSTTVASNPTI

-648 FAREQIPKQMVTLLV
+648 FAREQIPKQMIILLV

-674 LLIYHARITRVKLE
+674 LLIYHARKTRVRFD

-693 YILFAIFIG
+693 HVLFAIFIG
-702 VGFMVLEVTFIQKFL
+702 VGFMILEVTFIQKFL

-746 KVFSTTPHRAVLTSI
+746 KIFSTRPHKAVLTSI

-771 FIYLQQVIAST
+771 FVYLQQIIESS
-782 ISMELPYRVALTFG
+782 ISMELHYRIALTFG

-813 KMASLVAIQK
+813 KMASLISILNK
-823 NRNKDNKVIT
+823 NEAVL
-833 VFQYDNYRDSKNNN
+833 QYDNYRNNKNNN
-847 TTLLWGVNIVASV
+847 TTLLWGINIVASV

-865 AAISAMIIGFNGNL
+865 AAISAMIVGFNGNL
-879 LIGLGMYLGAGGCA
+879 LIGLCMYLGAGACA
-893 LFSIYHIM
+893 LLSFYSIA
-901 NNRTTVSIGGKL
+901 NSRTTVPIGGNV

>member
-1 MFNWAMASR
+1 MFDWAMASR
-10 SSFFVFLLVLLF
+10 SSFFIFLLVLLF

-68 QKDKFNAL
+68 QKDRFNAL
-76 KKKSTIDPQFTF
+76 KKESTIDPQLPF
-88 SFRIVR
+88 SSRIVR

-99 GISVPLFIFLIGYIP
+99 GISVPVFIFLIGYIP

-133 AGAGMA
+133 AGAAMA

-184 AVVVGASTCSYF
+184 AVVVGSSACGYF
-196 FMLRKKTTTHQREE
+196 FMLRRTPTTPQRGGGEE
-210 EEEETS
+210 EESS
-216 YHNPQPSA
+216 YHNPQPST
-224 EMDRKEVVVKSQNRV
+224 EIDRKEVVVKPQNRV
-239 NVFAAITFS
+239 NVLAAITFS
-248 GLMILLIVNSAS
+248 GLIILLIVNSAPS
-260 SINIFE
+260 TNIFE
-266 IKPGRSKGLY
+266 IKPGMSKGLS

-301 RKIDKQEEYKNI
+301 RKIGKQEGDNNI
-313 LNSTSLNVSGKEN
+313 LNSTLPIASSKQN
-326 NNNNNGSSDGSSKNS
+326 NNNNSSSSDGSSNS
-341 IAAVA
+341 GVTVA
-346 ADTDNA
+346 DMDNA
-352 TAHELASIIIDADA
+352 TPHELASIIIDADA
-366 ATPIYRWDGSQ
+366 ATPIYRWNGSQ
-377 SDVAWIQRYMDYLPY
+377 SDIAWIQKYMDYLPY

-401 VIGGGGGE
+401 VIGSGGGE

-423 AVELNPIVI
+423 AVELNPLVI
-432 SAVNHFDSQSGNIY
+432 SAVKRFDSQSGNIY
-446 NNNDVD
+446 NNNNVE
-452 LFIDDGRRF
+452 LIIDDGRRF
-461 ISSTAE
+461 ISSSTE

-502 QYLRHLDKDKGGMLV
+502 QYFRHLDKDNGGMLV

-537 KETGKSRESVAEQVM
+537 KETGKSRESVAKHIM
-552 VVEDRPGLYFGRS
+552 VIEDRPGLYFGRS
-565 ADDQKYYPVLV
+565 DDNQKYFPILV
-576 MVKSTPFLNEE
+576 MIKSTPFLDGE
-587 VTMVKEKAERSH
+587 VAMVKEKAEGNQ
-599 AEITMLADNYVA
+599 AEITMLAESYVA
-611 APFNKLFSN
+611 APFNKLFNS
-620 DNTIYSEY
+620 DSTVYSEY
-628 FSTTAAASNPII
+628 FSTTVASNPAI

-648 FAREQIPKQMVTLLV
+648 FAREQIPKQMIILLV
-663 TVVAISGLLSA
+663 TVVAISGLLSV
-674 LLIYHARITRVKLE
+674 LLIYHARKTRVKFD

-693 YILFAIFIG
+693 LVLFAIFIG
-702 VGFMVLEVTFIQKFL
+702 VGFMILEVTFIQKFL

-727 TVILFSILLSSGI
+727 TVILFTILLSSGI

-746 KVFSTTPHRAVLTSI
+746 KIFSTRPDRAILTSI
-761 PILAGIIIIY
+761 PTLAGIIIIY
-771 FIYLQQVIAST
+771 FLYLQDVIEST
-782 ISMELPYRVALTFG
+782 ISMELQYRIALTFA

-813 KMASLVAIQK
+813 KLASLIALP
-823 NRNKDNKVIT
+823 NKNKVV
-833 VFQYDNYRDSKNNN
+833 VFQSDNYLNSKNNN
-847 TTLLWGVNIVASV
+847 TTLLWGINIVASV

-865 AAISAMIIGFNGNL
+865 AVILAMIIGFNGNL
-879 LIGLGMYLGAGGCA
+879 LIGLCMYLGAGACA
-893 LFSIYHIM
+893 LFSIYYMM
-901 NNRTTVSIGGKL
+901 NNRTKVSIGGNL

>member
-1 MFNWAMASR
+1 MDSR
-10 SSFFVFLLVLLF
+10 SSFFIFLLVLLF
-22 VLSLSIILFEL
+22 ALSLSIILFEL

-68 QKDKFNAL
+68 QKDKFNTR
-76 KKKSTIDPQFTF
+76 KKKSIIDSQFIF
-88 SFRIVR
+88 SSRIVR

-99 GISVPLFIFLIGYIP
+99 GISMPIFIFLIGYIP

-133 AGAGMA
+133 AGAAMA
-139 LIFLAMSEK
+139 LIFLAMSQN
-148 ISKLYFADLI
+148 ISKLYFADLV

-184 AVVVGASTCSYF
+184 AVVVGSSACSYF
-196 FMLRKKTTTHQREE
+196 FMLRKTTTHQREE
-210 EEEETS
+210 EEEEEETS
-216 YHNPQPSA
+216 YDSNPRPSA
-224 EMDRKEVVVKSQNRV
+224 ETDRKEVVVKPQNRV
-239 NVFAAITFS
+239 NVLAAITFL

-266 IKPGRSKGLY
+266 IKPGMSKGLY

-301 RKIDKQEEYKNI
+301 RKIGKQEGDNNNI
-313 LNSTSLNVSGKEN
+313 LNGTLPIGSGKQKN
-326 NNNNNGSSDGSSKNS
+326 NSNSGDDGSSS
-341 IAAVA
+341 GGGVTVA
-346 ADTDNA
+346 DMDNA
-352 TAHELASIIIDADA
+352 TPHELASIIIDADA

-377 SDVAWIQRYMDYLPY
+377 SDIAWIQKYMDYLPY

-401 VIGGGGGE
+401 VIGSGGGE

-423 AVELNPIVI
+423 AVELNPLVV
-432 SAVNHFDSQSGNIY
+432 SAVKHFDSQSGNIY
-446 NNNDVD
+446 NNNNVE
-452 LFIDDGRRF
+452 LIIDDGRRF
-461 ISSTAE
+461 VSSSTE

-502 QYLRHLDKDKGGMLV
+502 QYFRHLDKDNGGMLV
-517 MTRWNFELPRLMPLI
+517 MTRWNFELSRLMPLI
-532 VDSLV
+532 IDSLV
-537 KETGKSRESVAEQVM
+537 KETGKSRESVAKHIM
-552 VVEDRPGLYFGRS
+552 VIEDRPGLYFGRS
-565 ADDQKYYPVLV
+565 DDNQKYYPILV
-576 MVKSTPFLNEE
+576 MIKSTPFLNGE
-587 VTMVKEKAERSH
+587 VTMVKEKAEGNQ

-611 APFNKLFSN
+611 EPFNKLFNN
-620 DNTIYSEY
+620 DSTVYSEY
-628 FSTTAAASNPII
+628 FSTTVASNPTI

-648 FAREQIPKQMVTLLV
+648 FAREQIPKQMIILLV

-674 LLIYHARITRVKLE
+674 LLIYHARKRRVRFD

-693 YILFAIFIG
+693 HVLFAIFIG
-702 VGFMVLEVTFIQKFL
+702 VGFMILEVTFIQKFL

-727 TVILFSILLSSGI
+727 TVILFTILLSSGI
-740 GSYISG
+740 GSYTSG
-746 KVFSTTPHRAVLTSI
+746 KIFSTRPHRAVLTSI

-771 FIYLQQVIAST
+771 FIYLQEVIEST
-782 ISMELPYRVALTFG
+782 ISMELPYRIALTFG

-801 GFLMGFQFPSLI
+801 GFLMGFQFPSVI
-813 KMASLVAIQK
+813 KMASLIAIQ
-823 NRNKDNKVIT
+823 NNKNKV
-833 VFQYDNYRDSKNNN
+833 VFQDDNYSNSKNNN
-847 TTLLWGVNIVASV
+847 TTLLWGINIVASV

-879 LIGLGMYLGAGGCA
+879 LIGLCMYLGAGTCA
-893 LFSIYHIM
+893 LFSIYYMM
-901 NNRTTVSIGGKL
+901 NSRTTVPIGGNL

>member
-1 MFNWAMASR
+1 MASR
-10 SSFFVFLLVLLF
+10 SFFIFLLVLLF

-55 FFGLGIGSFMIHI
+55 FFGLGVGSFMIHI
-68 QKDKFNAL
+68 QKDKFSTL
-76 KKKSTIDPQFTF
+76 KKKSTIDSQFTF
-88 SFRIVR
+88 SSRIVR

-99 GISVPLFIFLIGYIP
+99 GISLPIFTFLIGYIP

-133 AGAGMA
+133 AGAAMA

-170 MQSLGAGSALLLIS
+170 MQSLGAGSFLLLIS
-184 AVVVGASTCSYF
+184 AVVVGSSACSYF
-196 FMLRKKTTTHQREE
+196 FMLRRTATHRSGEE
-210 EEEETS
+210 EEEEEKTP

-224 EMDRKEVVVKSQNRV
+224 DIDRKKVVVKLQNRV
-239 NVFAAITFS
+239 KVLAAITFS

-260 SINIFE
+260 SMNIFD
-266 IKPGRSKGLY
+266 IKPGMSKGLY

-301 RKIDKQEEYKNI
+301 RKIGKQEADNNI
-313 LNSTSLNVSGKEN
+313 LSSSLPVGSNKQN
-326 NNNNNGSSDGSSKNS
+326 NNSNSSDGSNNNGVT
-341 IAAVA
+341 VA
-346 ADTDNA
+346 DMDNA
-352 TAHELASIIIDADA
+352 TPHELASIIIDADA
-366 ATPIYRWDGSQ
+366 ATPIYRWNGSQ
-377 SDVAWIQRYMDYLPY
+377 SDIAWIQKYMDYLPY

-401 VIGGGGGE
+401 VIGSGGGE
-409 DILVALSGGADNVT
+409 DILVALSDGVGNVT
-423 AVELNPIVI
+423 AVELI
-432 SAVNHFDSQSGNIY
+432 
-446 NNNDVD
+446 
-452 LFIDDGRRF
+452 IDDGRRF
-461 ISSTAE
+461 ISSSSE

-502 QYLRHLDKDKGGMLV
+502 QYFRHLDKDNGGMLV

-537 KETGKSRESVAEQVM
+537 KETGKSRESVAKHVM
-552 VVEDRPGLYFGRS
+552 VIEDRPGLYFGRS
-565 ADDQKYYPVLV
+565 DDNQKYYPILV
-576 MVKSTPFLNEE
+576 MIKSTPFLDRE
-587 VTMVKEKAERSH
+587 VTMVKEKAEANQ
-599 AEITMLADNYVA
+599 AEITMLAGNYVA
-611 APFNKLFSN
+611 EPFNKLFNN
-620 DNTIYSEY
+620 DSAVYSEY
-628 FSTTAAASNPII
+628 FSTTVASNPTI

-648 FAREQIPKQMVTLLV
+648 FAREQIPKQMIILLV

-674 LLIYHARITRVKLE
+674 LLIYHVRKRRVKFD

-693 YILFAIFIG
+693 HVLFAIFIG
-702 VGFMVLEVTFIQKFL
+702 VGFMILEVTFIQKFL

-727 TVILFSILLSSGI
+727 TVILFTILLSSGI

-746 KVFSTTPHRAVLTSI
+746 KIFSTRPHRAVLTSI
-761 PILAGIIIIY
+761 PILAGIIILY
-771 FIYLQQVIAST
+771 FLYLQWVIAST
-782 ISMELPYRVALTFG
+782 ISMELPYRIALTFG

-813 KMASLVAIQK
+813 KMASLVEIQ
-823 NRNKDNKVIT
+823 NKNKV
-833 VFQYDNYRDSKNNN
+833 VLQHDNDHDSKSNN
-847 TTLLWGVNIVASV
+847 TTLLWGINIVASV
-860 IGTVL
+860 IGTV
-865 AAISAMIIGFNGNL
+865 
-879 LIGLGMYLGAGGCA
+879 
-893 LFSIYHIM
+893 
-901 NNRTTVSIGGKL
+901 

>member
-1 MFNWAMASR
+1 MGSR
-10 SSFFVFLLVLLF
+10 SFFIFLLVLLF

-55 FFGLGIGSFMIHI
+55 FFGLGIGSFVIHI
-68 QKDKFNAL
+68 QKDKFKTL
-76 KKKSTIDPQFTF
+76 KNKSTTDPQFAF
-88 SFRIVR
+88 SSKIVQ

-99 GISVPLFIFLIGYIP
+99 GISVPVFIFLIGYIP

-122 FYLISSVPFFF
+122 FYLISSIPFFF

-139 LIFLAMSEK
+139 LVFLAMSEK
-148 ISKLYFADLI
+148 INKLYFADLV

-170 MQSLGAGSALLLIS
+170 MQSLGAGSVLLLTS
-184 AVVVGASTCSYF
+184 VVVVGVSTCSYF
-196 FMLRKKTTTHQREE
+196 FVLRRSKRNQRNL
-210 EEEETS
+210 ETS
-216 YHNPQPSA
+216 YYHTPPTA
-224 EMDRKEVVVKSQNRV
+224 EIERKEVVVMPRNRL
-239 NVFAAITFS
+239 NVLSAITFS
-248 GLMILLIVNSAS
+248 GLLILLIVNSAS

-266 IKPGRSKGLY
+266 IKPGMSKGLY

-301 RKIDKQEEYKNI
+301 RKIGKQEVDNNI
-313 LNSTSLNVSGKEN
+313 LNSTLPIA
-326 NNNNNGSSDGSSKNS
+326 SSKQNINS
-341 IAAVA
+341 DNSDSSSNGGVTGAAM
-346 ADTDNA
+346 DNA
-352 TAHELASIIIDADA
+352 TPHELASIIIDADA

-377 SDVAWIQRYMDYLPY
+377 SDIAWIQKYMDYLPY

-401 VIGGGGGE
+401 VIGSGGGE

-423 AVELNPIVI
+423 AVELNPLVV
-432 SAVNHFDSQSGNIY
+432 SAVKRFDSQSRNIY
-446 NNNDVD
+446 NNNNVE
-452 LFIDDGRRF
+452 LIIDDGRRF
-461 ISSTAE
+461 ISSSTE

-502 QYLRHLDKDKGGMLV
+502 QYFRHLDKDNGGMLV

-537 KETGKSRESVAEQVM
+537 KETGKSRESVAKHVM
-552 VVEDRPGLYFGRS
+552 VIEDRPGLYFGRS
-565 ADDQKYYPVLV
+565 DDNQKYYPILV
-576 MVKSTPFLNEE
+576 MIKSTPFLDGE
-587 VTMVKEKAERSH
+587 VTMVKEKAEGNQ

-611 APFNKLFSN
+611 EPFNKLFNN
-620 DNTIYSEY
+620 DSAVYSEY
-628 FSTTAAASNPII
+628 FSTTVASNPTI

-648 FAREQIPKQMVTLLV
+648 FAREQIPKQMIILLV

-674 LLIYHARITRVKLE
+674 LLIYHARKTRAKFD

-693 YILFAIFIG
+693 HVLFAIFIG
-702 VGFMVLEVTFIQKFL
+702 VGFMILEVTFIQKFL

-727 TVILFSILLSSGI
+727 TVILFTILLSSGI

-746 KVFSTTPHRAVLTSI
+746 KIFSTRPHMAVLTSI

-771 FIYLQQVIAST
+771 FLYLQEVIEST
-782 ISMELPYRVALTFG
+782 ISMELPYRIALTFG

-813 KMASLVAIQK
+813 TMASLIALQ
-823 NRNKDNKVIT
+823 NRNKVV
-833 VFQYDNYRDSKNNN
+833 VFQDDNYSNSKNNN
-847 TTLLWGVNIVASV
+847 TTLLWGINIVASV

-865 AAISAMIIGFNGNL
+865 AAVSAMIIGFNGNL
-879 LIGLGMYLGAGGCA
+879 LIGLCMYLGAGTCA
-893 LFSIYHIM
+893 LFSIYHMM
-901 NNRTTVSIGGKL
+901 NNRTTVPIGGNL

>member
-1 MFNWAMASR
+1 MASR
-10 SSFFVFLLVLLF
+10 SFFIFLLVVLF

-68 QKDKFNAL
+68 QKDKFNTL

-88 SFRIVR
+88 SSRIVR

-99 GISVPLFIFLIGYIP
+99 GISVPVFIFLIGYIP

-122 FYLISSVPFFF
+122 FYLVSSIPFFF

-158 GAALATIILDPM
+158 GAALATIILDPI
-170 MQSLGAGSALLLIS
+170 MQSLGAGSTLLLTS
-184 AVVVGASTCSYF
+184 VVIVGASVCSYF
-196 FMLRKKTTTHQREE
+196 FVLTRATRDRRDV
-210 EEEETS
+210 ETS
-216 YHNPQPSA
+216 YYHPPPGA
-224 EMDRKEVVVKSQNRV
+224 ETETKEVVVKLRNRLKV
-239 NVFAAITFS
+239 LSAITFS
-248 GLMILLIVNSAS
+248 GLTILLIVNSTS
-260 SINIFE
+260 SVNIFE
-266 IKPGRSKGLY
+266 IKPGMSKGLY

-301 RKIDKQEEYKNI
+301 RKIAKQEVDKNI
-313 LNSTSLNVSGKEN
+313 LSSTPPTASSKQN
-326 NNNNNGSSDGSSKNS
+326 NNNSSSDRSSNS
-341 IAAVA
+341 GVTA
-346 ADTDNA
+346 ADMDNA
-352 TAHELASIIIDADA
+352 TRYELASIIIDADA

-377 SDVAWIQRYMDYLPY
+377 DDVAWIQKYMDHLPY

-401 VIGGGGGE
+401 VIGSGGGE

-423 AVELNPIVI
+423 AVELNPLVV
-432 SAVNHFDSQSGNIY
+432 SAVKRFDSQSGNIY
-446 NNNDVD
+446 NNNNVE
-452 LFIDDGRRF
+452 LLIDDGRRF

-502 QYLRHLDKDKGGMLV
+502 QYLRHLDKDNGGMLV

-537 KETGKSRESVAEQVM
+537 KETGKSREAVAKHVM

-565 ADDQKYYPVLV
+565 DDNQMYYPVLV
-576 MVKSTPFLNEE
+576 MIKSTPFLNGE
-587 VTMVKEKAERSH
+587 VNMVKEKAEGNQ

-611 APFNKLFSN
+611 APFNKLFNN
-620 DNTIYSEY
+620 DSTVYNEY
-628 FSTTAAASNPII
+628 FSTTVASNPTI

-648 FAREQIPKQMVTLLV
+648 FAKEQIPKQMVILLV

-674 LLIYHARITRVKLE
+674 LLIYHARKTRVKFD

-693 YILFAIFIG
+693 YVLFAIFIG
-702 VGFMVLEVTFIQKFL
+702 VGFMILEVTFIQKFL

-746 KVFSTTPHRAVLTSI
+746 KIFSTRPHRAVLTSI
-761 PILAGIIIIY
+761 PVLAGIIIIY
-771 FIYLQQVIAST
+771 FLYLQEVIEST
-782 ISMELPYRVALTFG
+782 ISMELPYRIALTFG

-813 KMASLVAIQK
+813 KMASLISIQ
-823 NRNKDNKVIT
+823 NKNKVI
-833 VFQYDNYRDSKNNN
+833 FQYGNYRDSKNNN
-847 TTLLWGVNIVASV
+847 TTLLWGINIVASV

-879 LIGLGMYLGAGGCA
+879 LIGLCMYLGAGTCA
-893 LFSIYHIM
+893 LFSIYHM
-901 NNRTTVSIGGKL
+901 RNNRTTVSIGGNL

>member
-1 MFNWAMASR
+1 MGSR
-10 SSFFVFLLVLLF
+10 SFFIFLLVLLF

-68 QKDKFNAL
+68 QRDKFKTL
-76 KKKSTIDPQFTF
+76 KKQSTIDPRGAF
-88 SFRIVR
+88 SSKIGQ

-99 GISVPLFIFLIGYIP
+99 GISVPVFIFLIGYIP

-122 FYLISSVPFFF
+122 FYLISSIPFFF

-139 LIFLAMSEK
+139 LVFLAMSEK

-158 GAALATIILDPM
+158 GAALATIILDPI
-170 MQSLGAGSALLLIS
+170 MQSLGAGSVLLLTS
-184 AVVVGASTCSYF
+184 VVVVGASTCSYYF
-196 FMLRKKTTTHQREE
+196 VLTRGKKRDLEL
-210 EEEETS
+210 S
-216 YHNPQPSA
+216 YYHAPPTV
-224 EMDRKEVVVKSQNRV
+224 EIERKEDVVKPRNWLNILS
-239 NVFAAITFS
+239 AITFS

-260 SINIFE
+260 SISIFE
-266 IKPGRSKGLY
+266 IKPGVSKGLY

-286 HLSEEW
+286 RLSEEW

-301 RKIDKQEEYKNI
+301 RKLDKED
-313 LNSTSLNVSGKEN
+313 NS
-326 NNNNNGSSDGSSKNS
+326 SSFDGSSNS
-341 IAAVA
+341 SSAA
-346 ADTDNA
+346 ADSVNA
-352 TAHELASIIIDADA
+352 TPHELASIIIDADA
-366 ATPIYRWDGSQ
+366 ATPIYRWNGSQ
-377 SDVAWIQRYMDYLPY
+377 NDVAWIQKYMDYLPY

-423 AVELNPIVI
+423 AVELNPLVV
-432 SAVNHFDSQSGNIY
+432 SAVKPFDSQSGNIY
-446 NNNDVD
+446 NNNNVD

-461 ISSTAE
+461 ISSTAG

-502 QYLRHLDKDKGGMLV
+502 QYLRHLDKDNGGMLV

-565 ADDQKYYPVLV
+565 TDDQKYYPVLV

-587 VTMVKEKAERSH
+587 VTMVKEKAEGNH

-611 APFNKLFSN
+611 VPFNKLFNN
-620 DNTIYSEY
+620 DNTLYNEY
-628 FSTTAAASNPII
+628 FSTTAAASNPTI

-648 FAREQIPKQMVTLLV
+648 FAREQIPKQMVILLV
-663 TVVAISGLLSA
+663 TVVAISALLSA
-674 LLIYHARITRVKLE
+674 LLVYHARKTRAKFD
-688 SRSSF
+688 SRSSL
-693 YILFAIFIG
+693 YLLFAIFIG

-782 ISMELPYRVALTFG
+782 ISMDLPYRIALTFG
-796 LLFPA
+796 LLFPV

-901 NNRTTVSIGGKL
+901 NNRTTVSIGGNL

>member
-1 MFNWAMASR
+1 MGSR
-10 SSFFVFLLVLLF
+10 SFFIFLLVLLF

-33 ALTRIFSIVL
+33 ALTRIFSIVF
-43 WYDYAFM
+43 WYDY
-50 AISIA
+50 
-55 FFGLGIGSFMIHI
+55 
-68 QKDKFNAL
+68 
-76 KKKSTIDPQFTF
+76 
-88 SFRIVR
+88 V
-94 YAIAY
+94 
-99 GISVPLFIFLIGYIP
+99 FIFLIGYIP

-122 FYLISSVPFFF
+122 FYLISSIPFFF

-139 LIFLAMSEK
+139 LVFLAMSEK
-148 ISKLYFADLI
+148 INKLYFADLV

-170 MQSLGAGSALLLIS
+170 MQSLGAGSVLLLTS
-184 AVVVGASTCSYF
+184 VVVVGVSTCSYF
-196 FMLRKKTTTHQREE
+196 FVLRRGRRNQRNLEA
-210 EEEETS
+210 S
-216 YHNPQPSA
+216 YYHAHPTA
-224 EMDRKEVVVKSQNRV
+224 EIERKEVVVMPRNRL
-239 NVFAAITFS
+239 NVLSAITFS
-248 GLMILLIVNSAS
+248 GLLILLIVNSAS
-260 SINIFE
+260 SVSIFE
-266 IKPGRSKGLY
+266 IKPGMSKGLY

-313 LNSTSLNVSGKEN
+313 LNSTSLNVSGKQ

-409 DILVALSGGADNVT
+409 DVLVALSGGADNVT

-432 SAVNHFDSQSGNIY
+432 SAVKHFDGQSGNIY
-446 NNNDVD
+446 NNNNVD

-537 KETGKSRESVAEQVM
+537 KETGKSRESVAEQVI

-565 ADDQKYYPVLV
+565 TDDQKYYPVLV

-587 VTMVKEKAERSH
+587 VTMVKEKAEGNH

-611 APFNKLFSN
+611 VPFNKLFNN
-620 DNTIYSEY
+620 DNTLYNEY
-628 FSTTAAASNPII
+628 FSTTAAASNPTI

-648 FAREQIPKQMVTLLV
+648 FAREQIPKQMVILLV
-663 TVVAISGLLSA
+663 TVVAISALLSA
-674 LLIYHARITRVKLE
+674 LLVYHARKTRAKFD
-688 SRSSF
+688 SRSSL
-693 YILFAIFIG
+693 YLLFAIFIG

-782 ISMELPYRVALTFG
+782 ISMDLPYRIGLTFG

-901 NNRTTVSIGGKL
+901 NNRTTVSIGGNL

>member
-1 MFNWAMASR
+1 MASR
-10 SSFFVFLLVLLF
+10 SFFIFLLVVLF

-55 FFGLGIGSFMIHI
+55 FFGLGIGSFVIHI
-68 QKDKFNAL
+68 QKDKFNTL

-88 SFRIVR
+88 SSRIVR

-99 GISVPLFIFLIGYIP
+99 GISVPVFIFLIGYIP

-122 FYLISSVPFFF
+122 FYLVSSIPFFF

-158 GAALATIILDPM
+158 GAALATIILDPI
-170 MQSLGAGSALLLIS
+170 MQSLGAGSTLLLTS
-184 AVVVGASTCSYF
+184 VVIVGASVCSYF
-196 FMLRKKTTTHQREE
+196 FVLTRATRDRRDVEA
-210 EEEETS
+210 S
-216 YHNPQPSA
+216 YYHSPPSA
-224 EMDRKEVVVKSQNRV
+224 EIERKEVVVKPRNRL
-239 NVFAAITFS
+239 NVLSAITFS
-248 GLMILLIVNSAS
+248 GLTILLIVNSTS
-260 SINIFE
+260 SVNIFE
-266 IKPGRSKGLY
+266 IKPGMSKGLY
-276 YQLNHPSEFQ
+276 YQLSHPLEFQ

-301 RKIDKQEEYKNI
+301 RKIAKQEVDKNI
-313 LNSTSLNVSGKEN
+313 LSSTPPTASSKQDNSNS
-326 NNNNNGSSDGSSKNS
+326 SSDRSSNS
-341 IAAVA
+341 GVTAA
-346 ADTDNA
+346 ADMDNA
-352 TAHELASIIIDADA
+352 TRHELASIIIDADA

-377 SDVAWIQRYMDYLPY
+377 DDVAWIQKYMDHLPY

-401 VIGGGGGE
+401 VIGSGGGE

-423 AVELNPIVI
+423 AVELNPLVV
-432 SAVNHFDSQSGNIY
+432 SAVKRFDSQSGNIY
-446 NNNDVD
+446 NNNNVE
-452 LFIDDGRRF
+452 LLIDDGRRF
-461 ISSTAE
+461 ISSTTE

-502 QYLRHLDKDKGGMLV
+502 QYLRHLDKDNGGILV

-537 KETGKSRESVAEQVM
+537 KETGKSRESVAKHVM

-565 ADDQKYYPVLV
+565 DDNQTYYPVLV
-576 MVKSTPFLNEE
+576 MIKSTPFLNGE
-587 VTMVKEKAERSH
+587 VTMVKEKAEGNQ

-611 APFNKLFSN
+611 APFNKLFNN
-620 DNTIYSEY
+620 DSIVYNEY
-628 FSTTAAASNPII
+628 FSTTVASNPTI

-648 FAREQIPKQMVTLLV
+648 FAKEQIPKQMVILLV

-674 LLIYHARITRVKLE
+674 LLIYHARKTRVKFD

-693 YILFAIFIG
+693 YVLFAIFIG
-702 VGFMVLEVTFIQKFL
+702 VGFMILEVTFIQKFL

-746 KVFSTTPHRAVLTSI
+746 KIFSTRPHRAVLTSI
-761 PILAGIIIIY
+761 PVLAGIIIIY
-771 FIYLQQVIAST
+771 FLYLQEVIEST
-782 ISMELPYRVALTFG
+782 ISMELPYRIALTFG

-813 KMASLVAIQK
+813 KMASLISIQ
-823 NRNKDNKVIT
+823 NKNKVI
-833 VFQYDNYRDSKNNN
+833 FQHDNYRDSKNNN
-847 TTLLWGVNIVASV
+847 TTLLWGINIVASV

-879 LIGLGMYLGAGGCA
+879 LIGLCMYLGAGTCA
-893 LFSIYHIM
+893 LFSIYHM
-901 NNRTTVSIGGKL
+901 RNNRTTVSIGGNL